1 MHGQD
6 RVTVRDVDYVYRN
19 DLLGPVGQ
27 NYLVHYESRL
37 NDGLGDEKDLTLA
50 MEILAEASTK
60 EVFTSEAQ
68 RQLGRLYLPIVDDA
82 PDRISEVLDILEH
95 EGYIESRDEGRRFVS
110 RLLKDW
116 WAARF
121 GNHHVPIEIR
131 GPVRD
136 E

>member
-1 MHGQD
+1 MG
-6 RVTVRDVDYVYRN
+6 DVDDVYRN
-19 DLLGPVGQ
+19 DLLGPAGQ
-27 NYLVHYESRL
+27 NYLVHYEARL
-37 NDGLGDEKDLTLA
+37 NDGLGDDQDLTIA

-60 EVFTSEAQ
+60 DVFTPEAQ

-95 EGYIESRDEGRRFVS
+95 EGYIESCDGGRRFTS

-121 GNHHVPIEIR
+121 GNNHVPIERR